1 MRNKSFK
8 MTINFFFKK
17 DAYKSLSN
25 FWECNLIVGSR
36 EYDSGEHC
44 FHGEKFIRIGE
55 LCTDEV
61 RKQAL
66 LEYSHKFLKGPDKKN
81 GSVIKKMGRKF
92 VLTPT
97 ELELWRKISIDVQ
110 IDICKYKYEHYDIV
124 REDLKKSR
132 GNILIHPAMRC
143 SDEKVKNRQWEGRA
157 ILVDGQVTIIGK
169 NMLGKI
175 WMFLRDN

>member
-25 FWECNLIVGSR
+25 FWECQVIVGSR

-61 RKQAL
+61 RKQVL

-81 GSVIKKMGRKF
+81 GSVIKKM
-92 VLTPT
+92 
-97 ELELWRKISIDVQ
+97 E
-110 IDICKYKYEHYDIV
+110 
-124 REDLKKSR
+124 KKSY
-132 GNILIHPAMRC
+132 
-143 SDEKVKNRQWEGRA
+143 
-157 ILVDGQVTIIGK
+157 
-169 NMLGKI
+169 
-175 WMFLRDN
+175 